1 MEYKKEDRE
10 GSGYLWREN
19 SSDSTVIEK
28 GTFTLNGRVRY
39 GGIIKS
45 KNNDGQEKLEFF
57 ECIGLLHINDASSKM
72 SEKTPDKGGKVT
84 IDNEIHKLGCW
95 DKESSEGIPFTSIG
109 FKKFDENYTAPNVK
123 KENAPF

>member
-19 SSDSTVIEK
+19 TAEIIEK

-45 KNNDGQEKLEFF
+45 KNSNGEDKLEFF
-57 ECIGLLHINDASSKM
+57 ECIGLLHVNDANSKM
-72 SEKTPDKGGKVT
+72 SEKTPDRGGKVT
-84 IDNEIHKLGCW
+84 IDNEVHKLGCW
-95 DKESSEGIPFTSIG
+95 NKEAENGTPYTSIG
-109 FKKFDENYTAPNVK
+109 FKKFDENYSPVK
-123 KENAPF
+123 KENIPF